1 MNSSPQI
8 STSDQFIP
16 SGEKTMVSSP
26 KAADPGPP
34 KLRFWYL
41 DGPPKTHLKHPKFR
55 RYDWMSRV

>member
-1 MNSSPQI
+1 
-8 STSDQFIP
+8 
-16 SGEKTMVSSP
+16 MVSSP
-26 KAADPGPP
+26 KAADGFNKTTLKKGTYPKRHPGPQ